1 MRKTMRILSLLL
13 ALLLVVT
20 LLPAGSFAA
29 DGQADETAEVPYV
42 FTEEDS
48 ALIDN
53 DVFAMITDVEAEEIH
68 PTRGNPP
75 TPDDYAAILPQVIE
89 AVEASDTYVEGSLV
103 RNGDFIWWRASNG
116 MACAFSPYMEAID
129 HGWQD
134 PERMADEED
143 LAALDALIEKL
154 ESETNTRIG
163 SSPSTKVA
171 LIQPFWDNNDSLDG
185 YLDSNFCDTSPKY
198 KSMWE
203 TLCETSGCSTDYRYT
218 LANATVDNIAK
229 CLMDCGLVIID
240 SHGDTDCWTRGTGA
254 GPEEANSSYIDL
266 TTTSGVTNEDMK
278 TVSGPNG
285 NYCHAYKYGNNRV
298 QVDGTCISNHMTAD
312 APNSFLYLG
321 MCLGM
326 STSGMCEPL
335 RNRGVETLFGWS
347 RTVSFSG
354 DCAYMLSIMGEI
366 NDGKTVGEAV
376 A

>member
-89 AVEASDTYVEGSLV
+89 AVEASDIYVEGSLV

-171 LIQPFWDNNDSLDG
+171 LIQSFWDNNDSLDG

-240 SHGDTDCWTRGTGA
+240 SHGSTDCWTRGTGA
-254 GPEEANSSYIDL
+254 GPEEANSSYIEGLADVIMMVHRPEYYHIYQDEHGRDL
-266 TTTSGVTNEDMK
+266 HGKMEIIVK
-278 TVSGPNG
+278 
-285 NYCHAYKYGNNRV
+285 KNNLKPLGDIILDYHQNTGFICLRKN
-298 QVDGTCISNHMTAD
+298 TIKSASKPIS
-312 APNSFLYLG
+312 L
-321 MCLGM
+321 
-326 STSGMCEPL
+326 
-335 RNRGVETLFGWS
+335 
-347 RTVSFSG
+347 
-354 DCAYMLSIMGEI
+354 
-366 NDGKTVGEAV
+366 K
-376 A
+376 